1 MSDKQTFSYRMAEL
15 VNVCPFPVQ
24 DSEFFILQIRSQD
37 GRKTKHINIS
47 PEEFKQIEKILLGV
61 EA

>member
-1 MSDKQTFSYRMAEL
+1 MAEL
-15 VNVCPFPVQ
+15 VSVCPFPVQ
-24 DSEFFILQIRSQD
+24 DAEFFILQIRSQD
-37 GRKTKHINIS
+37 GRKTNHLNIS

>member
-15 VNVCPFPVQ
+15 VSVCPFPVQ

-37 GRKTKHINIS
+37 GRKTNHLNIT
-47 PEEFKQIEKILLGV
+47 PEEFKQIEKVLLGV

>member
-1 MSDKQTFSYRMAEL
+1 MKDSQTISYRMAEL
-15 VNVCPFPVQ
+15 IQVCPFPAHDQ
-24 DSEFFILQIRSQD
+24 PFFIIQIKSED
-37 GRKTKHINIS
+37 GRKTKNMNIT